1 MCIILFLSKE
11 TNESP
16 VDSQDREIAVVND
29 ENNNEV
35 IKEEEDDGNHG
46 TSAENDITVVGA
58 MEEDVCENV
67 NVKEM
72 RKFFIEQ
79 GHGFAIR
86 VSFNFFIKFPRG
98 FHLGRPH

>member
-1 MCIILFLSKE
+1 MY
-11 TNESP
+11 
-16 VDSQDREIAVVND
+16 SQDREIAVVND

-35 IKEEEDDGNHG
+35 IKEEDDGNHG
-46 TSAENDITVVGA
+46 TSAENEITVVGA

-98 FHLGRPH
+98 LPFRTSALRRQT